1 MRKNYKMKKTI
12 SMKRFLSEFGQDF
25 SDNVKNRLLD
35 LEIRSVL
42 TRDDNSNILDIKHV
56 EHTKY
61 PCPSTLE
68 GATKKSEKEYAY
80 GQLVVVDG
88 SLYFTDKCFENEE
101 VMQSPIVDSIYNS
114 LNSEDTLLEGDITG
128 KKVDDSNID
137 YIIDTLLK
145 ACPQVSKEYMEIMKD
160 ILFGEEIKSP
170 HKSIS

>member
-25 SDNVKNRLLD
+25 SDNVKSRLLE

-42 TRDDNSNILDIKHV
+42 TRDDNSNILDIRHV

-61 PCPSTLE
+61 PCASAL
-68 GATKKSEKEYAY
+68 KKSEKEYAY

-88 SLYFTDKCFENEE
+88 NLYFTDKCLENEE
-101 VMQSPIVDSIYNS
+101 VMQSPVVDTIYNS
-114 LNSEDTLLEGDITG
+114 LNSEHTILEENING
-128 KKVDDSNID
+128 KKIDDSNID
-137 YIIDTLLK
+137 FIIDTLLK
-145 ACPQVSKEYMEIMKD
+145 ACPQVSKEYMEIMRD
-160 ILFGEEIKSP
+160 IIFGEEIISP